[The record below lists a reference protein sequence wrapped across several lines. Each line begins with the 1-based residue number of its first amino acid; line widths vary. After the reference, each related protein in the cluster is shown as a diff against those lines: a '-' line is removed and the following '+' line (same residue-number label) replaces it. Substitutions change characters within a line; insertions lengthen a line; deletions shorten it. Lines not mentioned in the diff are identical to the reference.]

1 MKKKIKM
8 VVIIVILLLVGV
20 LAAVGVRTAK
30 TYLSGAS
37 GGKEPQNV
45 RVQADVK
52 SATVTWQT
60 DKEVQGTVEY
70 GTTPASLLLRALEN
84 QPSTTHR
91 VVLSPLK
98 EETTYYFRIRVG
110 EEIYDNNGIPYS
122 FKTKPG
128 EVTVSPTVA
137 VQPTVAATPTT
148 RPTVNPTEAPEASPT
163 STSSGTKV
171 TTCNKSDFMEKFG
184 TSDSKYD
191 FDENGTVN
199 TSDWVQCLNQNN

>member
-1 MKKKIKM
+1 
-8 VVIIVILLLVGV
+8 
-20 LAAVGVRTAK
+20 
-30 TYLSGAS
+30 
-37 GGKEPQNV
+37 
-45 RVQADVK
+45 
-52 SATVTWQT
+52 
-60 DKEVQGTVEY
+60 
-70 GTTPASLLLRALEN
+70 LLLRALEN

-128 EVTVSPTVA
+128 EVMVSPTVA
-137 VQPTVAATPTT
+137 VQPTVAATPT
-148 RPTVNPTEAPEASPT
+148 
-163 STSSGTKV
+163 STGSDTKV
-171 TTCNKSDFMEKFG
+171 TTCNKSEFMEKFG
-184 TSDSKYD
+184 TSDDKYD